1 MVLYEVYS
9 FRSYFIM
16 LSKNDMIFVFVRRV
30 FVIQIYEEF
39 NSLILL
45 LIIALD
51 RIGVIIFYLKIFMQ
65 FIENLLVVLTD
76 INDAMNRFWKIFSSN
91 LKERDKFKSVKF
103 VFSVITSYRGQQRVN
118 FSVELNFLFNEVQ
131 KFFLI

>member
-1 MVLYEVYS
+1 
-9 FRSYFIM
+9 
-16 LSKNDMIFVFVRRV
+16 MIFVFVRRV
-30 FVIQIYEEF
+30 FVIKVYEEF
-39 NSLILL
+39 YSLILL

-103 VFSVITSYRGQQRVN
+103 VFSVITSYRGQ
-118 FSVELNFLFNEVQ
+118 
-131 KFFLI
+131 